1 VSAPAEVDVAVIGA
15 GIVGLAATDALA
27 RRGAHVVCLDGG
39 GPGHG
44 QSAGAAR
51 GFRHL
56 HDDPALMRLAR
67 RSRAGW
73 RAWEERAGTELLER
87 GGVVRLGGDVEP
99 DIAALREIGVQARA
113 LDGAEAARRMPWLA
127 PEAGPL
133 LLDPDGGALRAR
145 AAIAALARFA
155 GDRLVR
161 ARVEALEP
169 SDEGVTVRTT
179 AGEIRCRRCL
189 VCAGA
194 GTERLVAP
202 LGIAIE
208 RDRRAHLRL
217 TFATAGGVAADGPA
231 PVWSDRSGRFGE
243 GSYGVP
249 EGPGR
254 YALGLTVPDYPAIS
268 DPLAETVTGGLDL
281 RTQRARLIAYA
292 AAAMPGLDPA
302 PVDAVLRLTT
312 TLRGASSDA
321 FGLWARGGVL
331 AFAGHNLFKHAP
343 SLGELLADA
352 ALDDGPPDP
361 LLRPPRPAAA

>member
-1 VSAPAEVDVAVIGA
+1 VSARLPAEVEVVVVGA

-27 RRGAHVVCLDGG
+27 GRGADVVCLDGG
-39 GPGHG
+39 APGHG

-56 HDDPALMRLAR
+56 HEDPALMRLAV

-73 RAWEERAGTELLER
+73 RAWEERSGVELLER
-87 GGVVRLGGDVEP
+87 GGVVRLGADVEP
-99 DIAALREIGVQARA
+99 EIAALREIGVEARVI
-113 LDGAEAARRMPWLA
+113 DRAEAARRMPWLA

-133 LLDPDGGALRAR
+133 LLDPDGGALRAS
-145 AAIAALARFA
+145 ASVAALARLA
-155 GDRLVR
+155 GSRLVR
-161 ARVEALEP
+161 ARVHALEP
-169 SDEGVTVRTT
+169 SAGGVTVRTA
-179 AGEIRCRRCL
+179 AGDVRCRRCL

-217 TFATAGGVAADGPA
+217 TFATAGAAPDGPA

-254 YALGLTVPDYPAIS
+254 YALGLTVPDYPLLD
-268 DPLAETVTGGLDL
+268 DPHAETVVGGHDL
-281 RTQRARLIAYA
+281 RAQRARLVAYA
-292 AAAMPGLDPA
+292 RAAMPGLRPE

-312 TLRGASSDA
+312 TLRGQPSDA

-343 SLGELLADA
+343 SVGELLADA
-352 ALDDGPPDP
+352 ALGDGPPDP
-361 LLRPPRPAAA
+361 LLRPPGPAA